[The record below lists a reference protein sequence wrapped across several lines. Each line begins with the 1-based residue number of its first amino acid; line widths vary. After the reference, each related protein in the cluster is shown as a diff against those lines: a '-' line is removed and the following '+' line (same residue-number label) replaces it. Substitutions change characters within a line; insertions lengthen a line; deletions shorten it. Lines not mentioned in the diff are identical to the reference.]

1 MTVQGKM
8 NELETRRKAFQNV
21 GSHERVTG
29 LWGIAQQ
36 VIEGE
41 IAFKT
46 HGPVVER
53 ERERGP
59 VVE

>member
-1 MTVQGKM
+1 MTVQEKM

-21 GSHERVTG
+21 GSDERVTG

-36 VIEGE
+36 VIQGE

-46 HGPVVER
+46 HGPEVE
-53 ERERGP
+53 
-59 VVE
+59 

>member
-1 MTVQGKM
+1 MTVQRTM

-21 GSHERVTG
+21 GSDEGVTG

-36 VIEGE
+36 VIEVE

-46 HGPVVER
+46 HGPVVE
-53 ERERGP
+53 
-59 VVE
+59 